1 MWLQEARVPHA
12 PVSAWFGKND
22 MARGSHAPEGS
33 RARGSACIT
42 IGGAWERVKR
52 VGKQAEGSRAR
63 GSAWITMGGAWER
76 VKRVGKRAEWFQSA
90 WERVDHHRRRV
101 GAREARRQTGRMV
114 PERVEARGSPS
125 EARGS
130 A

>member
-12 PVSAWFGKND
+12 PVSAWPGKND

-33 RARGSACIT
+33 RARGSSWIT
-42 IGGAWERVKR
+42 M
-52 VGKQAEGSRAR
+52 AR
-63 GSAWITMGGAWER
+63 GSHGGAWER

-101 GAREARRQTGRMV
+101 GAREARWQTGRRFQSAWK
-114 PERVEARGSPS
+114 RVDTMGGA
-125 EARGS
+125 
-130 A
+130 